1 MVAIQITAE
10 RTIDAPA
17 TRVYSYIADYR
28 QHHPR
33 FLPPAFSNFQVE
45 QGGVGAGTVIRF
57 RVKAG
62 GRTQEY
68 HQRVTEPVP
77 GRTISEQN
85 IDSDLTTSFTVTPD
99 GRNCR
104 VQITTTWQRA
114 GIGGVIERIFAP
126 RVLSPLYADELE
138 RLNRYAREQAK
149 G

>member
-1 MVAIQITAE
+1 MVAIQVTAE
-10 RTIDAPA
+10 RAIDAPA
-17 TRVYSYIADYR
+17 TRVYGYIADYR

-33 FLPPAFSNFQVE
+33 FLPPAFSHVQVE

-68 HQRVTEPVP
+68 HQRVSEPVP

-85 IDSDLTTSFTVTPD
+85 IDSDLTTTFTVTPD

-104 VQITTTWQRA
+104 VQIATTWQRA

-126 RVLSPLYADELE
+126 RLLSPLYADELE